1 MTAAERLAKAL
12 NFTETD
18 RVPLDLS
25 GTTVSAF
32 SKYAFVSAMA
42 YKNWPVKYYPKSVDP
57 IQQIVIPEQELVE
70 KLHIDTHRVGARRIM
85 NFEEKVEDKNSYL
98 SILDPY
104 QCEWRMKKEGEL
116 YFNQA
121 TYPYQSFDT
130 VSEALQD
137 FSIYDISQYRQILVA
152 DIEEQLACR
161 GERGLIID
169 RNCAG
174 LTEMSLRIR
183 GYDTWFMD
191 TMIDPEGVKSLL
203 DLLVDHKIAYWQL
216 MAEILQEKG
225 VLDQVQVVAE
235 ADDLGTQNSLLLS
248 PESLQEIV
256 MPRISRLMH
265 FLKKQFPRAKTFFH
279 TDGAVKQI
287 IPNLIEAGV
296 DILNPVQYSAEGMD
310 LAELKK
316 EFGDVLVFWGA
327 GIDTQEIL
335 NKATPDQVRDEVKR
349 NIEIMAPG
357 GGYVFTTV
365 HNIQAD
371 VPPENFWAMWESM
384 MEFGK
389 YR

>member
-1 MTAAERLAKAL
+1 MTGAERLDKAL
-12 NFTETD
+12 NFTEAD

-57 IQQIVIPEQELVE
+57 IQQIVTPEHELLE
-70 KLHIDTHRVGARRIM
+70 KLKIDTYRVGARRIM
-85 NFEEKVEDKNSYL
+85 NFEEKLADKNSYL
-98 SILDPY
+98 SIIDPY
-104 QCEWRMKKEGEL
+104 ECEWRMKEGDL

-121 TYPYQSFDT
+121 TYPYQNYDT

-137 FSIYDISQYRQILVA
+137 FSIYDISEYRQVLAA
-152 DIEEQLACR
+152 DIEEQLAHK
-161 GERGLIID
+161 GNRGLIID

-203 DLLVDHKIAYWQL
+203 DLLVDHKIVYWEL
-216 MAEILQEKG
+216 LAEILLEKG

-248 PESLQEIV
+248 PDSLQDIV
-256 MPRISRLMH
+256 IPRITRLMQY
-265 FLKKQFPRAKTFFH
+265 LKKQFPSAKTFFH
-279 TDGAVKQI
+279 TDGSVKQI
-287 IPNLIEAGV
+287 IPDLIEAGI
-296 DILNPVQYSAEGMD
+296 DILNPIQYSAEGMD
-310 LAELKK
+310 LVELKK
-316 EFGDVLVFWGA
+316 EFGKDLVFWGG
-327 GIDTQEIL
+327 GIDTQEVL
-335 NKATPDQVRDEVKR
+335 NKATPEQVRDEVKR
-349 NIEIMAPG
+349 NIEILAPG

-371 VPPENFWAMWESM
+371 VPAENFWAMWESM
-384 MEFGK
+384 MEFGEYK
-389 YR
+389 

>member
-1 MTAAERLAKAL
+1 MTGAERLDKAL
-12 NFTETD
+12 NFTEAD

-57 IQQIVIPEQELVE
+57 IQQIVTPEHELLE
-70 KLHIDTHRVGARRIM
+70 KLKIDTYRVGARRIM
-85 NFEEKVEDKNSYL
+85 NFEEKLADKNSYL
-98 SILDPY
+98 SIIDPY
-104 QCEWRMKKEGEL
+104 ECEWRMKEGDL

-121 TYPYQSFDT
+121 TYPYQNYDT

-137 FSIYDISQYRQILVA
+137 FSIYDISEYRQVLAA
-152 DIEEQLACR
+152 DIEEQLAHK
-161 GERGLIID
+161 GNRGLIID

-203 DLLVDHKIAYWQL
+203 DLLVDHKIVYWEL
-216 MAEILQEKG
+216 LAEILLEKG

-248 PESLQEIV
+248 PDSLQDIV
-256 MPRISRLMH
+256 MPRITRLMQY
-265 FLKKQFPRAKTFFH
+265 LKKQFPSAKTFFH
-279 TDGAVKQI
+279 TDGSVKQI
-287 IPNLIEAGV
+287 IPDLIEAGI
-296 DILNPVQYSAEGMD
+296 DILNPIQYSAEGMD
-310 LAELKK
+310 LVELKK
-316 EFGDVLVFWGA
+316 EFGKDLVFWGG
-327 GIDTQEIL
+327 GIDTQEVL
-335 NKATPDQVRDEVKR
+335 NKATPEQVRDEVKR
-349 NIEIMAPG
+349 NIEILAPG

-371 VPPENFWAMWESM
+371 VPAENFWAMWESM
-384 MEFGK
+384 MEFGEYK
-389 YR
+389 

>member
-1 MTAAERLAKAL
+1 MTGAERLDKAL
-12 NFTETD
+12 NFTEAD

-57 IQQIVIPEQELVE
+57 IQQIVTPEHELLE
-70 KLHIDTHRVGARRIM
+70 KLKIDTYRVGARRIM
-85 NFEEKVEDKNSYL
+85 NFEEKLADKNSYL
-98 SILDPY
+98 SIIDPY
-104 QCEWRMKKEGEL
+104 ECEWRMKEGDL

-121 TYPYQSFDT
+121 TYPYQNYDT

-137 FSIYDISQYRQILVA
+137 FSIYDISEYRQVLAA
-152 DIEEQLACR
+152 DIEEQLAHK
-161 GERGLIID
+161 GNRGLIID

-203 DLLVDHKIAYWQL
+203 DLLVDHKIAYWEL
-216 MAEILQEKG
+216 LAEILLEKG

-248 PESLQEIV
+248 PDSLQDIV
-256 MPRISRLMH
+256 MPRITRLMQY
-265 FLKKQFPRAKTFFH
+265 LKKQFPSAKTFFH
-279 TDGAVKQI
+279 TDGSVKQI
-287 IPNLIEAGV
+287 IPDLIEAGI
-296 DILNPVQYSAEGMD
+296 DILNPIQYSAEGMD
-310 LAELKK
+310 LVELKK
-316 EFGDVLVFWGA
+316 EFGKDLVFWGG
-327 GIDTQEIL
+327 GIDTQEVL
-335 NKATPDQVRDEVKR
+335 NKATPEQVRDEVKR
-349 NIEIMAPG
+349 NIEILAPG

-371 VPPENFWAMWESM
+371 VPPENFWAMWDSM
-384 MEFGK
+384 MEFGEYK
-389 YR
+389 

>member
-12 NFTETD
+12 SFTEAD

-32 SKYAFVSAMA
+32 SKYAFASAMQ
-42 YKNWPVKYYPKSVDP
+42 YKNWPVKYYSRSVDP
-57 IQQIVIPEQELVE
+57 IQQIVIPDEEILDRL
-70 KLHIDTHRVGARRIM
+70 KIDTYRVGARRIM
-85 NFEEKVEDKNSYL
+85 NFEGKVQDYDTYH
-98 SILDPY
+98 SIIDPY
-104 QCEWRMKKEGEL
+104 QCEWRMKKEGDL

-121 TYPYQSFDT
+121 TYPYQNYET
-130 VSEALQD
+130 VSEALDD
-137 FSIYDISQYRQILVA
+137 FSIYDIQEYRDVLAA
-152 DIEEQLACR
+152 DVDEQLTHK
-161 GERGLIID
+161 GDRGLIID

-174 LTEMSLRIR
+174 LTEMSLRLR
-183 GYDTWFMD
+183 GYDTWFVD

-203 DLLVDHKIAYWQL
+203 DLLVDHKIAYWEML
-216 MAEILQEKG
+216 AKILREKG
-225 VLDQVQVVAE
+225 VIDQVQVVAE

-248 PESLQEIV
+248 PDALEDIV
-256 MPRISRLMH
+256 MPRVRRLIE

-287 IPNLIEAGV
+287 IPDLMEAGV

-316 EFGDVLVFWGA
+316 EFGKELVFWGG

-335 NKATPDQVRDEVKR
+335 NKAKPAQVRDEVKK
-349 NIEIMAPG
+349 NIEILAPG
-357 GGYVFTTV
+357 GGFVFTTV

-371 VPPENFWAMWESM
+371 VPPENFWAMWESV
-384 MEFGK
+384 MEYGK
-389 YR
+389 Y

>member
-1 MTAAERLAKAL
+1 MTAAERLDKAL
-12 NFTETD
+12 NFTEAD
-18 RVPLDLS
+18 RVPLDIS

-32 SKYAFVSAMA
+32 SKSAFASAMA
-42 YKNWPVKYYPKSVDP
+42 YKNWPVKYCPKSVDP
-57 IQQIVIPEQELVE
+57 IQQIVIPEQELME
-70 KLHIDTHRVGARRIM
+70 KLKIDTHRVGARRIM
-85 NFEEKVEDKNSYL
+85 NFEEKVEDKHSYL

-104 QCEWRMKKEGEL
+104 QCEWRMKKDGDL
-116 YFNQA
+116 YFNQV
-121 TYPYQSFDT
+121 TYPYQSYDT
-130 VSEALQD
+130 VSEALHD
-137 FSIYDISQYRQILVA
+137 FSIYDISQYRQVLAA
-152 DIEEQLACR
+152 DIEEQLA
-161 GERGLIID
+161 GKGDRGLIID

-216 MAEILQEKG
+216 LAEILQEKG

-248 PESLQEIV
+248 PDNLQEIV
-256 MPRISRLMH
+256 MPRISRLMQY
-265 FLKKQFPRAKTFFH
+265 LKKQFPSAKTFFH

-287 IPNLIEAGV
+287 IPDLIEAGV

-384 MEFGK
+384 MIFGK
-389 YR
+389 YS